1 MDNSVLKMESIV
13 KSYPG
18 VKALDGV
25 DLEVHRGEVH
35 AICGENG
42 AGKSTLMKIISGAQS
57 YTSGH
62 MWVGGKEHVFH
73 STRDAEKAGIAM
85 IYQEFNMVPELTVA
99 ENMFL
104 GRLPSKGGH
113 VSFKKLYAL
122 AQSELDKMGLH
133 IDPKARVCNLTVAEA
148 QMVEIAKCLT
158 IGAEIIIM
166 DEPTAAL
173 TDEEVRVLFK
183 IIADLKTRNIS
194 ILYISHRMDEIF
206 QISDRLTVLRDGK
219 RIATKSIEE
228 TNYDEVVSM
237 MVGRTIDNLYPER
250 VPPATDV
257 VFEAKNIVGHNVDDI
272 SFQLNRGEILGI
284 AGLIGSGAIELSK
297 LLYGAIPMKSG
308 EVWLNGRRLRIR
320 RPSDAIKNG
329 IGFVSDDR
337 KNEGLVLIR
346 DVKENT
352 TLSSMKKVKR
362 GFHIVKKLEHAVV
375 QKEIE
380 LLNIKVSSMSHIT
393 GKLSG
398 GNQQKVVFAKV
409 LETDCDIL
417 ILDEPTRGI
426 DVGAKLEIYEI
437 MQRLT
442 LQGKSVILI
451 STDLPEMAGMSDRIL
466 VVREGKIVKEL
477 MKEQITQETILAY
490 ESGGVND
497 AEAV

>member
-1 MDNSVLKMESIV
+1 M
-13 KSYPG
+13 
-18 VKALDGV
+18 
-25 DLEVHRGEVH
+25 
-35 AICGENG
+35 
-42 AGKSTLMKIISGAQS
+42 
-57 YTSGH
+57 
-62 MWVGGKEHVFH
+62 
-73 STRDAEKAGIAM
+73 
-85 IYQEFNMVPELTVA
+85 
-99 ENMFL
+99 
-104 GRLPSKGGH
+104 
-113 VSFKKLYAL
+113 
-122 AQSELDKMGLH
+122 
-133 IDPKARVCNLTVAEA
+133 
-148 QMVEIAKCLT
+148 
-158 IGAEIIIM
+158 
-166 DEPTAAL
+166 
-173 TDEEVRVLFK
+173 
-183 IIADLKTRNIS
+183 
-194 ILYISHRMDEIF
+194 
-206 QISDRLTVLRDGK
+206 
-219 RIATKSIEE
+219 
-228 TNYDEVVSM
+228 
-237 MVGRTIDNLYPER
+237 
-250 VPPATDV
+250 
-257 VFEAKNIVGHNVDDI
+257 
-272 SFQLNRGEILGI
+272 
-284 AGLIGSGAIELSK
+284 IGSGAIELSK